1 MSASHDCPRRI
12 IASSEFSL
20 KGRRRT
26 ARVKERGYGV
36 RGLGREGR
44 GRCPRQGVGADCRA
58 RVAPRPGC
66 ICSRPR
72 PGRVLQGRAL
82 RAVVHLVGR
91 PGLRP
96 GPHVGLHRPGHRQAH
111 GLLRPRRAPHPRPGR
126 NGAVAHGGRP
136 LLGPR
141 LLPRR
146 GARLLVRRARGLVRE
161 GRRRH
166 RLHLRPRQGPFQ
178 AGQACHPPGAGHHG
192 VALRQARRHGRRR
205 PRPRGLQVDD
215 RLAHGGPLGL
225 GGPHLDRRCG
235 RALGRRQPRRD
246 LLGGALRHR
255 HPRDGGQGLR
265 RALRLPLARQGLIH
279 RDLQFQRGLGRQ
291 GADGEERR
299 QGPQARRPHQV
310 GLYLQGLVLRQ
321 VPHQGLRLQLNREV
335 QPYPLR
341 QVGGGVPGLRNP
353 LQGRTALPASGRRRG
368 PLARRGPRQ
377 VGVGRLVPPLVRQA
391 RPR

>member
-96 GPHVGLHRPGHRQAH
+96 GPHVGLHRPGHGQAH

-126 NGAVAHGGRP
+126 HGAVAHGRRP
-136 LLGPR
+136 LRGPC

-146 GARLLVRRARGLVRE
+146 GARLLVRRARGLVRK
-161 GRRRH
+161 GWRRH
-166 RLHLRPRQGPFQ
+166 RLHLRPRQGPLQ
-178 AGQACHPPGAGHHG
+178 AQQARHPPGAGHHG
-192 VALRQARRHGRRR
+192 VQVRQIRRHGRRR
-205 PRPRGLQVDD
+205 PRPESVQVHH
-215 RLAHGGPLGL
+215 RLAHGRPLGRRR
-225 GGPHLDRRCG
+225 PHLDCRRG
-235 RALGRRQPRRD
+235 RALRRGQPRRD
-246 LLGGALRHR
+246 LLGGPLRHR

-265 RALRLPLARQGLIH
+265 RALRLPLGRQGEPHGHFRI
-279 RDLQFQRGLGRQ
+279 QRWLGSE

-299 QGPQARRPHQV
+299 QGLQARRPRQV

-321 VPHQGLRLQLNREV
+321 VPHQGLRLQLRREV
-335 QPYPLR
+335 
-341 QVGGGVPGLRNP
+341 
-353 LQGRTALPASGRRRG
+353 
-368 PLARRGPRQ
+368 
-377 VGVGRLVPPLVRQA
+377 
-391 RPR
+391 